1 MNDGNTPPQTFEQSL
16 ADLEAIVEEMENG
29 DLPLDEALAKFERGV
44 TLSKQSH
51 SALQAAEQKVRTL
64 LADQNGEA
72 LQDFDSSAPT
82 Q

>member
-16 ADLEAIVEEMENG
+16 AELEAIVEEMENG

-51 SALQAAEQKVRTL
+51 TALQAAEQKVRTL

>member
-16 ADLEAIVEEMENG
+16 AELEAIVEEMENG